1 MEGPLQNLPN
11 TWCIFLENDKE
22 NFSKLE
28 FSQAF
33 NLELKISFC
42 FKGDDFDSDSIEFL
56 FSVLSKMVTTLV
68 KNYKPGM
75 QSQAVDDYS
84 DIQFLCNLQDQK
96 ERLGS
101 EHCYRR
107 QTISKRAAN

>member
-1 MEGPLQNLPN
+1 MQQNSEYVITKLSWTEGPLQNLPN

-75 QSQAVDDYS
+75 
-84 DIQFLCNLQDQK
+84 
-96 ERLGS
+96 
-101 EHCYRR
+101 
-107 QTISKRAAN
+107 